1 MNTPNAISQATY
13 NDFVMGL
20 FARNPG
26 DLSKD
31 FAHAAMGF
39 HTEAV
44 YELPEA
50 VESGKPNEILAEL
63 GDALF
68 FHTAAVHVLVEYLE
82 ALCDDPADHP
92 AMRLYIED
100 VKACLAVDRLADR
113 AAAMPVLNVRLSPE
127 QGELAAALGDGQE
140 APVAP
145 VAHLDV
151 AKAWVGYGKAPD
163 LAKVGLVMSA
173 LDNDLAS
180 GIFLAAAALNLTMA
194 EALQAALR
202 GNIAKLQDRYPG
214 GFDPDRRDNI
224 DHGSEMEAVG
234 AAASQHGAV

>member
-50 VESGKPNEILAEL
+50 AETGNPNEVLAEL

-68 FHTAAVHVLVEYLE
+68 FHTAAIHVLVEYLE

-100 VKACLAVDRLADR
+100 VKAYLAVDRLADR

-140 APVAP
+140 APVA
-145 VAHLDV
+145 HLDV

-163 LAKVGLVMSA
+163 LAKVGLAMSA
-173 LDNDLAS
+173 LDNDLAR

>member
-1 MNTPNAISQATY
+1 MNTLKAISQETY

-50 VESGKPNEILAEL
+50 AETGNPNEVLAEL

-68 FHTAAVHVLVEYLE
+68 FHTAAIHVLVEYLE

-100 VKACLAVDRLADR
+100 VKAYLAVDRLADR

-140 APVAP
+140 APVA
-145 VAHLDV
+145 HLDV

-173 LDNDLAS
+173 LDNDLAR

-202 GNIAKLQDRYPG
+202 GNIAKLQGRYPG